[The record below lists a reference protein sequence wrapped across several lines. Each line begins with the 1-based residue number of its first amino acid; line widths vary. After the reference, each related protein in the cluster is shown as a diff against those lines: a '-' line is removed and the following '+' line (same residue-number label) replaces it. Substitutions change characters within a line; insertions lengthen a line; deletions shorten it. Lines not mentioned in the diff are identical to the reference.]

1 MKPTLTPSPLRQ
13 ICNFTATPPAPV
25 PNKSQLSPDDTHGEL
40 RKSNGMGAFER
51 RFIKYKY
58 HADTV
63 TDTIKARIRTFTT
76 APSPP
81 PTCKSTYI
89 CLVLGDR
96 GVLGVFGVS
105 AGTAVSDRQFHAG
118 YSGKYHDRN
127 RCHALDNPASTSFQ
141 GSHVIEVCYWRFLL
155 FFPMSPSASAIH
167 NATVKSAQNTQHTT
181 QNEPQFQM
189 TRPQQTPDAN
199 CIHISMMAL

>member
-1 MKPTLTPSPLRQ
+1 MCPVYYTSPGHPNGWLGVNHSCIYTAWLAVLRRYGGRSARPHIRLKPTLTPSPLRQ

-81 PTCKSTYI
+81 PTCKSTH
-89 CLVLGDR
+89 LLGIGGQGR
-96 GVLGVFGVS
+96 SWCVWGLCRNCRFRQTVS
-105 AGTAVSDRQFHAG
+105 RRLQW
-118 YSGKYHDRN
+118 K
-127 RCHALDNPASTSFQ
+127 
-141 GSHVIEVCYWRFLL
+141 
-155 FFPMSPSASAIH
+155 
-167 NATVKSAQNTQHTT
+167 
-181 QNEPQFQM
+181 
-189 TRPQQTPDAN
+189 
-199 CIHISMMAL
+199 IS